1 MSSLSLLHRWQPILI
16 SIFELVDQVWQVQAR
31 LLEGLKKFHKGE
43 KGLTRMIFIRGELM
57 KMQLVPLMMAR
68 ILMSLTLTR
77 NRMMNPW
84 MSSTISRILT
94 LSRID
99 LLRKLKIRLRGQRIL
114 SFKSL
119 KSEMKE

>member
-1 MSSLSLLHRWQPILI
+1 
-16 SIFELVDQVWQVQAR
+16 
-31 LLEGLKKFHKGE
+31 
-43 KGLTRMIFIRGELM
+43 MIFIRGELM